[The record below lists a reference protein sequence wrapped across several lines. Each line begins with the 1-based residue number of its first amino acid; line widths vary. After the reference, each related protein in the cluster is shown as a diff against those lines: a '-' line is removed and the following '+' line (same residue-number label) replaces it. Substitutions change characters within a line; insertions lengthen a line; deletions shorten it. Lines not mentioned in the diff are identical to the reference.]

1 MRITEDKRLNR
12 IQVME
17 DSKLLMDWAN
27 IVGHTKI
34 FYSKET
40 HVLEVNKY
48 FLSYLIHLHRHRVG
62 LKRRLPL

>member
-27 IVGHTKI
+27 TIGQTKI
-34 FYSKET
+34 FYSEET

-48 FLSYLIHLHRHRVG
+48 FFILSHSLTST
-62 LKRRLPL
+62 